1 MAILAAWLAM
11 VPGTFWGVI
20 IGAFFSLGGVVL
32 TNRSSEKR
40 LRDQFSN
47 DRTLRMDEREHG
59 LRRDVYLV
67 ATEAL
72 ATGVASIAKFVD
84 LDTPTADLSKI
95 ITEQLP
101 VLSKVQIIGGP
112 DVLKT
117 TNDVT
122 NELSAVFQRL
132 MAHRIPLSLMS
143 EGIRNL
149 EQQIVAFTKQQEHS
163 LESMKSFHLSG
174 EVDKRRWDVIQ
185 ANHKFETDRI
195 AEAESSIAEAES
207 SKARLYAQMTA
218 GQLTYSKECIQE
230 LHALGLLT
238 VPALAA
244 MRGELGFPLDKVAY
258 TKTVHAAH
266 AKQMSDL
273 EHFQEQMRTFI
284 VQPPGKPSG

>member
-132 MAHRIPLSLMS
+132 MAHRILLSLMS

-163 LESMKSFHLSG
+163 LESMKSFNLSG

-185 ANHKFETDRI
+185 ANHKFETDR
-195 AEAESSIAEAES
+195 IAEAES

-230 LHALGLLT
+230 LHALGLLR

-273 EHFQEQMRTFI
+273 EHFLEQMRTFI